1 MKPITIL
8 LADDHA
14 LVRAGIRL
22 LLDAEPDML
31 VVAEAVDGEQAV
43 AEVMRLHPDI
53 ALLDVTMPRMNG
65 LDAALRI
72 SRETDSA
79 ILMLSMQDDPG
90 YVRRSLD
97 SGASGY
103 VLKDVAHLQLVT
115 AVRTVAG
122 GGRHI
127 DPNLEARLAAADAAN
142 ADRHRTDLLSK
153 REESVFSL
161 LALGHTNREIAEH
174 LSISVRTAETQRANI
189 MQKLRVKSRAELVR
203 YALATGRMQLPA

>member
-1 MKPITIL
+1 
-8 LADDHA
+8 
-14 LVRAGIRL
+14 V

-31 VVAEAVDGEQAV
+31 VVAEAGDGVEAV
-43 AEVMRLHPDI
+43 AKVLRLHPDI
-53 ALLDVTMPRMNG
+53 VLLDVTMPRMNG

-72 SRETDSA
+72 SRESDSA

-90 YVRRSLD
+90 YVRRALE

-103 VLKDVAHLQLVT
+103 VLKEVAHSQLVA
-115 AVRTVAG
+115 AVRTVAR
-122 GGRHI
+122 GGRYI
-127 DPNLEARLAAADAAN
+127 DPALEERLAADAAS
-142 ADRHRTDLLSK
+142 ARRDPTDLLSE

-174 LSISVRTAETQRANI
+174 LSISVRTAETQRAQI

-203 YALATGRMQLPA
+203 YALATGRMQLA